1 MTFFLN
7 SIKIPDVKFDVITF
21 SYLSCEQWEQKF
33 EIRLIKTV
41 FVHLRIQVFTK

>member
-21 SYLSCEQWEQKF
+21 SHLSCEKQKF

-41 FVHLRIQVFTK
+41 FVHLRIQVFAN